1 MGQRT
6 ILATI
11 ALVIF
16 AIIFVSLFVLSRIQ
30 SRTDT
35 KDTKASP
42 VAVKNTVSVANAV
55 DDPLVYD
62 GLTIE
67 VEAPITD
74 WVTKKSFTLGSDGG
88 ILVPG
93 KQLFVIRSKQFK
105 MPKDTT
111 GKEVGL
117 GETVNVKVKGR
128 VRIVSRVELSLFLG
142 LDVDGE
148 DIKLDDNNIANW
160 QEGTILLAD
169 TVEKL

>member
-6 ILATI
+6 VLATI
-11 ALVIF
+11 ALIIFAVIF
-16 AIIFVSLFVLSRIQ
+16 VALLVLSRIQ
-30 SRTDT
+30 PKTDT
-35 KDTKASP
+35 KKADAAP
-42 VAVKNTVSVANAV
+42 IVVKNTVSVADAV

-67 VEAPITD
+67 IEAPITD
-74 WVTKKSFTLGSDGG
+74 WVTKKSFTLGSGGG
-88 ILVPG
+88 ILVAG
-93 KQLFVIRSKQFK
+93 KQLLVIRSKQFK

-128 VRIVSRVELSLFLG
+128 ARIVSREELGIFLD
-142 LDVDGE
+142 LDIEGE

-160 QEGTILLAD
+160 REGSILLAD